1 MRPLIRIACLLLAAG
16 SISGSHA
23 RQAGSAGDVERLLQ
37 LHRQSPGDWKV
48 CHQLGLAYTQLQ
60 QLEKALEFYRK
71 ALKLYP
77 EFLPARKNSAVVLW
91 FLKRKQEAERE
102 FLALVQRLPDDPVPN
117 LYLGLAA
124 HERGEFPAAK
134 AHFDK
139 AGDLATGN
147 PEVLPAV
154 LESYLASHDDSLPAR
169 LLGQLQEAAKPDPQL
184 AFTAGSLFARY
195 GRHREAVVCFEKT
208 VAANSAGANVYIA
221 LGEAYDKLGLAEK
234 AYASLAKAI
243 EMAPRSEDAYL
254 ALAGFSTAHQN
265 NEYAL
270 KVLDAGLENVPDSP
284 KLLHQRGVALALLGN
299 QEEAEKSLRRASSLD
314 PKWADPLLALG
325 VSLLERGRYDE
336 AADSFRQAARTAPED
351 FRAEYLLATALRRT
365 GDPARRDEV
374 ISSLRKAV
382 SLKPSDARPRA
393 LLGQSYL
400 EAGRLTEAAAE
411 LEQSIRIDPENTT
424 ALYQLGLLHRDLGN
438 RDESRRYF
446 KRFEEVKAK
455 QKASEG
461 DLIQILRVVTEK

>member
-1 MRPLIRIACLLLAAG
+1 M
-16 SISGSHA
+16 
-23 RQAGSAGDVERLLQ
+23 
-37 LHRQSPGDWKV
+37 
-48 CHQLGLAYTQLQ
+48 
-60 QLEKALEFYRK
+60 
-71 ALKLYP
+71 
-77 EFLPARKNSAVVLW
+77 
-91 FLKRKQEAERE
+91 
-102 FLALVQRLPDDPVPN
+102 
-117 LYLGLAA
+117 
-124 HERGEFPAAK
+124 
-134 AHFDK
+134 
-139 AGDLATGN
+139 
-147 PEVLPAV
+147 LPAV

-169 LLGQLQEAAKPDPQL
+169 LLGRLQEAAKPDPQL
-184 AFTAGSLFARY
+184 TFAAGSLFGRY
-195 GRHREAVVCFEKT
+195 GKHREAVACLEKI
-208 VAANSAGANVYIA
+208 VAVNAAGANVYIA

-270 KVLDAGLENVPDSP
+270 KILNTGLEKVPDSP
-284 KLLHQRGVALALLGN
+284 RLLHQRGVALALLGN
-299 QEEAEKSLRRASSLD
+299 QEEAAKSLRRASGLD
-314 PKWADPLLALG
+314 PAWADPLLALG

-351 FRAEYLLATALRRT
+351 FRAEYLLATALKRT
-365 GDPARRDEV
+365 GDAARRDET
-374 ISSLRKAV
+374 ISALRKAV
-382 SLKPSDARPRA
+382 SLKPGDARPRA

-400 EAGRLTEAAAE
+400 EAGRLSDAAAE

-438 RDESRRYF
+438 RDESRSYF

-455 QKASEG
+455 QKANEG